1 MTGRGVQRGR
11 RKGEGEHKART
22 RKRDEFRVVG
32 SMRVHVRVCL
42 CVCVCA
48 RVASNARDEQRDDDA
63 IVQAGKKGRQGS
75 ECQG

>member
-32 SMRVHVRVCL
+32 SMRVHVRVC
-42 CVCVCA
+42 VCA
-48 RVASNARDEQRDDDA
+48 RVASNARDGQRDDDA